1 MSRASGFKGARK
13 PVRSFKKGFKY
24 GIKKLNKEIKKTI
37 KKWFNVWYY
46 LCIYV
51 FICLLCE
58 MCIVK
63 GVRRKAMGGHS
74 NVLGDSFMDSLG
86 QNLCRWRETDK
97 SGMF

>member
-1 MSRASGFKGARK
+1 M
-13 PVRSFKKGFKY
+13 RSFKKGFKY

-51 FICLLCE
+51 FIWLLCV
-58 MCIVK
+58 VK

-74 NVLGDSFMDSLG
+74 NVLGDTFMDSLE
-86 QNLCRWRETDK
+86 QNLWRWREMDK
-97 SGMF
+97 SGIF